1 MQSWMNLGVS
11 GQCGWPTKRTEV
23 AFGTVQFVLLPR
35 TKENSA
41 SIHLEVSR
49 MEHLAAMTTVNR
61 FLSVASWAYKE
72 PLQNHYGWSG
82 NPVPVP
88 VPSEN
93 LALSINDAFLIRWN
107 PLPEPKQR
115 LALALYREA
124 LTLNSIPY
132 RFLGFFKI
140 INILH
145 KQGPAQVA
153 WIKVTLPKLN
163 MPHIKARM
171 AQITASEP
179 DVAKYL
185 YESGRCAVAH
195 AFADP
200 LVDPDDLTHLHRLS
214 ADEDIVRCLAEFL
227 IVHELNVPDY
237 P

>member
-1 MQSWMNLGVS
+1 MQRWMNLGVS

-23 AFGTVQFVLLPR
+23 TFGTVQFVLLPS
-35 TKENSA
+35 TKDNSA
-41 SIHLEVSR
+41 SIHLDVSR
-49 MEHLAAMTTVNR
+49 KDDLAAMTTVNR
-61 FLSVASWAYKE
+61 FLSIASWAYKDS
-72 PLQNHYGWSG
+72 LQNHYGWSG
-82 NPVPVP
+82 SPVPVP
-88 VPSEN
+88 VPAEN
-93 LALSINDAFLIRWN
+93 LARSINDAFLIRWN

-132 RFLGFFKI
+132 RVLGFFKV

-145 KQGPAQVA
+145 KLGSAQVA
-153 WIKVTLPKLN
+153 WIRDTLPKLN
-163 MPHIKARM
+163 APHIKERM
-171 AQITASEP
+171 VQITASEP

-200 LVDPDDLTHLHRLS
+200 LIDPDDLTHLHRLS
-214 ADEDIVRCLAEFL
+214 ADEDIVRSLAEYL
-227 IVHELNVPDY
+227 IEHELNVPRY